1 MTPLLQDLIE
11 LREKYRAEMEAMEL
25 QDHSLI
31 MTIHDLTTLINKH
44 TEPTTNGADNG
55 RSIADGGGL

>member
-44 TEPTTNGADNG
+44 TEPTTNGADKREG
-55 RSIADGGGL
+55 EWC